1 MAEREKIFPGDTL
14 PVEYECRLPDPTDN
28 RNSEGLPAQPDEAF
42 ARLMNQEGDM
52 LEVGGPGSIIA
63 PVEIVPKTGDTA
75 RDTGALLRFTVSEDF
90 TQEPGDFTL
99 YITAV
104 YGNGV
109 VRTEDKKFKV
119 LEMR

>member
-1 MAEREKIFPGDTL
+1 
-14 PVEYECRLPDPTDN
+14 
-28 RNSEGLPAQPDEAF
+28 
-42 ARLMNQEGDM
+42 M
-52 LEVGGPGSIIA
+52 LDLGGPGSVIA
-63 PVEIVPKTGDTA
+63 PVEVVAKTGDTA